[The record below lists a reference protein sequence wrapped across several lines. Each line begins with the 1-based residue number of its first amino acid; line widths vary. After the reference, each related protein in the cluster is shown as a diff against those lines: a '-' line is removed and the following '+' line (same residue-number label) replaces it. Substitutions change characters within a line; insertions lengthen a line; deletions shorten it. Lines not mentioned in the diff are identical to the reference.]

1 MKVNT
6 HKILEHCV
14 DVGIELGWRRAHKHT
29 DTPSAELL
37 KNSIEQ
43 AIWDE
48 LYEWIDFRNPHD
60 S

>member
-1 MKVNT
+1 MNANM
-6 HKILEHCV
+6 HKILEHV
-14 DVGIELGWRRAHKHT
+14 LDVGIELGWRRAHKHT

-48 LYEWIDFRNPHD
+48 LYEWMVFDDPQE
-60 S
+60 

>member
-1 MKVNT
+1 VKVNT

-14 DVGIELGWRRAHKHT
+14 DVGIELGCRRAHKHT
-29 DTPSAELL
+29 DTPGIDLI

-48 LYEWIDFRNPHD
+48 LYEWLCFENPHD

>member
-14 DVGIELGWRRAHKHT
+14 ETGIELGWRRAHKHT
-29 DTPSAELL
+29 NTPGTDLI

-48 LYEWIDFRNPHD
+48 LYEWINFRNPHD

>member
-1 MKVNT
+1 MKANM
-6 HKILEHCV
+6 HKVLEHV
-14 DVGIELGWRRAHKHT
+14 LDVGIELGWRRAHKHT

-48 LYEWIDFRNPHD
+48 LYEWVVCDDPQE
-60 S
+60 

>member
-1 MKVNT
+1 MKANM
-6 HKILEHCV
+6 HKVLEHV
-14 DVGIELGWRRAHKHT
+14 LDVGIELGWRRAHKHT

-48 LYEWIDFRNPHD
+48 LYEWVVFDDPQE
-60 S
+60 

>member
-1 MKVNT
+1 MKANM
-6 HKILEHCV
+6 HKILEHVV

-29 DTPSAELL
+29 DAPSAELI

-48 LYEWIDFRNPHD
+48 LYEWIVFDDPQE
-60 S
+60 

>member
-1 MKVNT
+1 MKANM

-14 DVGIELGWRRAHKHT
+14 DTGIELGWRRAHKHT

-48 LYEWIDFRNPHD
+48 LYEWAVFDDPQE
-60 S
+60 

>member
-1 MKVNT
+1 MTPNM

-14 DVGIELGWRRAHKHT
+14 DTGLELGWRRAHKHT
-29 DTPSAELL
+29 DAPSAELI

-48 LYEWIDFRNPHD
+48 LYEWVVFDDPQE
-60 S
+60 

>member
-1 MKVNT
+1 MKANM
-6 HKILEHCV
+6 HKVLEHV
-14 DVGIELGWRRAHKHT
+14 LDVGIELGWNRAHKHT

-48 LYEWIDFRNPHD
+48 LYEWVVFDDPQE
-60 S
+60 